1 MARLVK
7 QFRYYG
13 YENDNADLNYPEEV
27 NFHSLA
33 TGNIF
38 ANYSPIT
45 QLGIQSDPDLK
56 FYVNNSMDPIYIG
69 ATGIYEVDLQG
80 LGTISSIRIDRDSLR
95 SIDYAT
101 KKNSLLI
108 DIIYEGASSE

>member
-13 YENDNADLNYPEEV
+13 EDSNLNYPSDV
-27 NFHSLA
+27 TYSALA

-38 ANYSPIT
+38 KNTPGIT
-45 QLGIQSDPDLK
+45 QLGIQADPDLK
-56 FYVNNSMDPIYIG
+56 FYVNNGTDPIYVG
-69 ATGIYEVDLQG
+69 ATGIYEIDLEG

-95 SIDYAT
+95 AINYAS
-101 KKNSLLI
+101 KKNSLMI
-108 DIIYEGASSE
+108 DIIYEGASS

>member
-13 YENDNADLNYPEEV
+13 ENSNLNYPSEV
-27 NFHSLA
+27 SYAALA

-38 ANYSPIT
+38 KNTPGIT
-45 QLGIQSDPDLK
+45 QLGIQADPDLK
-56 FYVNNSMDPIYIG
+56 FYVNNGTDPIYVG
-69 ATGIYEVDLQG
+69 ATGIYEIDLEG

-95 SIDYAT
+95 AIDYSS
-101 KKNSLLI
+101 KKNSLMI
-108 DIIYEGASSE
+108 DIIYEGASS

>member
-13 YENDNADLNYPEEV
+13 PSNAMNYPEEV
-27 NFHSLA
+27 SYAALA

-38 ANYSPIT
+38 AKYSPIT

-56 FYVNNSMDPIYIG
+56 FYVNNSTDPIYIG
-69 ATGIYEVDLQG
+69 ATGIYEIDLQG
-80 LGTISSIRIDRDSLR
+80 LGSISAIRIDRNSLNA
-95 SIDYAT
+95 INYDE
-101 KKNSLLI
+101 KKNYLMI
-108 DIIYEGASSE
+108 DIIYEGASS

>member
-13 YENDNADLNYPEEV
+13 YGNENNALNYPADV
-27 NFHSLA
+27 NYAALA

-38 ANYSPIT
+38 AKYSPIT

-56 FYVNNSMDPIYIG
+56 FYVNNSTDPIYIG
-69 ATGIYEVDLQG
+69 ATGIYEIDLQG
-80 LGTISSIRIDRDSLR
+80 LGSISSIRIDRDSLNA
-95 SIDYAT
+95 IDYKN
-101 KKNSLLI
+101 KKNSLMI
-108 DIIYEGASSE
+108 DIIYEGASS